1 MQLLENEQ
9 ELISGSADS
18 LLFNTFRKGSV
29 MLTLTNQRLI
39 IGRMFTNDE
48 YLLEDIV
55 SAERFKAMFMNIG
68 IRFRMRDGETVS
80 LATRHIKKFV
90 GHLQNLGKM

>member
-9 ELISGSADS
+9 ELFKGSADT

-29 MLTLTNQRLI
+29 SLTLTNQRVIVGGLL
-39 IGRMFTNDE
+39 TNDE
-48 YLLEDIV
+48 YFLEDIV
-55 SAERFKAMFMNIG
+55 SAERFKTMFMNIG
-68 IRFRMRDGETVS
+68 IRFHLKNGKTVS

-90 GHLQNLGKM
+90 EHLQNLGKM